1 MRRFDYT
8 LYDVFTDRAFE
19 GNQLAVFS
27 DARELREP
35 EFLRLAR
42 EMNLSETTFVLPR
55 DPSVE
60 RERGVKVRIFTV
72 AEELDFAGHP
82 TLGTAAAFRGRTG
95 AARVE
100 LDLRAGK
107 IPVEFEDGAG
117 SCFGTMRQRDPEFG
131 RTHRREDISAF
142 TNLRVEDLRD
152 DVPIQ
157 TVSTGMAFA
166 IVPVA
171 TLAALQGLRV
181 DSAGASAHAGRTDA
195 KFFFFVST
203 ETVDPK
209 AKIHARMI
217 FYNGEDP
224 ATGSASGCCAAW
236 LVKHGLAASEE
247 RVMIEQG
254 LECGRPSKL
263 FVSAARR
270 GDAVTNV
277 RVGGSVVEVARG
289 VFTLP

>member
-1 MRRFDYT
+1 MRRFDYA
-8 LYDVFTDRAFE
+8 LYDVFTDRALE
-19 GNQLAVFS
+19 GNQLAVFT
-27 DARELREP
+27 DARELREA
-35 EFLRLAR
+35 ELQRLAR
-42 EMNLSETTFVLPR
+42 EMNLSETTFVFPR
-55 DPSVE
+55 EPAVE

-82 TLGTAAAFRGRTG
+82 TLGTAAAIRERTG
-95 AARVE
+95 GSRVV
-100 LDLRAGK
+100 LDLHAGK
-107 IPVEFEDGAG
+107 IPVEFADGPG
-117 SCFGTMRQRDPEFG
+117 PCFGTMRQRDPEFG
-131 RTHRREDISAF
+131 LTHRREDIAAF
-142 TNLRVEDLRD
+142 TNLAVADLRD
-152 DVPIQ
+152 DVPIE

-166 IVPVA
+166 IVPVR
-171 TLAALQGLRV
+171 TLKALESLRV
-181 DSAGASAHAGRTDA
+181 DAAGAGAHAGETDT

-203 ETVDPK
+203 ETVDPQ
-209 AKIHARMI
+209 AHVHARMI

-236 LVKHGLAASEE
+236 LVKHGLAASGA

-263 FVSAARR
+263 FVSAERA
-270 GDAVTNV
+270 GDAIVNV